1 MIKKAAKTGNLKE
14 KKTAKNKTEKL
25 IKPTSISKKRY
36 KRLSFLSVK
45 SEALPILR

>member
-1 MIKKAAKTGNLKE
+1 MMKKATPTGSLKE
-14 KKTAKNKTEKL
+14 KKTAEIKTKRL
-25 IKPTSISKKRY
+25 ISPTSISKKRY